1 MYVLGISH
9 ISHDS
14 CEEVRELIHLVRP
27 DVVLLELCKDRLRLL
42 LDQVPFPSSVPVHV
56 TRS

>member
-9 ISHDS
+9 ISRAS
-14 CEEVRELIHLVRP
+14 CKEVQDLIRGVRP

-42 LDQVPFPSSVPVHV
+42 LDQVPMKTLS
-56 TRS
+56 